1 MSETPPLPPIRIV
14 SPSTGKLLA
23 EVPDQGAEGAREA
36 AARARKAAPGWAA
49 LPFSGRA
56 AALRR
61 WRTAVLDSPHVLPT
75 LVGESGKPRHEAE
88 GIELLYFCE
97 LIRFGISAGRKAL
110 RTESRHPFL
119 FMTKRTD
126 LTRKPLGIVGVIG
139 PWNFPLLNNAADA
152 VFPLLAGNTVVLK
165 PSEVTPLTSLLF
177 GKLWQEAGNPPDVFQ
192 VVTGLGAAGAAL
204 LEEVDGVMFTGSVQT
219 GRKVAAKAGERLIPC
234 VTELGGKSPFI
245 VLAGADLEAA
255 ARAAAWSGFAHSGQ
269 VCIGTE
275 RVYVEE
281 AVADEFERKLADRVR
296 ALRQEVPGHG
306 ESGEHDL
313 GAVTFPRQIEVVER
327 QIADALRKGATAVVG
342 GKRRTDLPGN
352 FFEPTLLVGATQEME
367 VMREETFGPL
377 LPVMRVKDAAEAVR
391 LANDSH
397 LGLNASVFGP
407 EAKAT
412 AVAHQIQSGNAIV
425 NDVLVH
431 YLVVEAP
438 LGGTKAS
445 GLGVRH
451 GVEGFRQWTRLE
463 TVTVNKPFLGP
474 VGRFISRRLA
484 FPYDRRVLGLIR
496 KAMRLL
502 YRTGP

>member
-1 MSETPPLPPIRIV
+1 MSASAVSPTFRVV
-14 SPSTGKLLA
+14 SPSTGQLLA
-23 EVPDQGAEGAREA
+23 EVPDLGEA
-36 AARARKAAPGWAA
+36 GVLEAVSRACSAAPAWAG
-49 LPFSGRA
+49 LPFGERA

-61 WRTAVLDSPHVLPT
+61 WRTAALDSKELLPT
-75 LVGESGKPRHEAE
+75 LIGESGKPRHEAE

-97 LIRFGISAGRKAL
+97 LIRFGISAGRRVL
-110 RTESRHPFL
+110 RPETRHPLL
-119 FMTKRTD
+119 FMTKRTV
-126 LTRKPLGIVGVIG
+126 LHRKPLGVVGVVG

-152 VFPLLAGNTVVLK
+152 VFPLLAGNAVVLK
-165 PSEVTPLTSLLF
+165 PSEVTPLTSVVM
-177 GKLWQEAGNPPDVFQ
+177 GKLWLEVGNPPGVFQ
-192 VVTGLGAAGAAL
+192 VVTGLGATGAAL
-204 LEEVDGVMFTGSVQT
+204 IEQVDGVMFTGSVQT

-245 VLAGADLEAA
+245 VLEGADLDAA
-255 ARAAAWSGFAHSGQ
+255 AMAAAWSGFAHSGQ

-281 AVADEFERKLADRVR
+281 KVAEEFERKLEERVR
-296 ALRQEVPGHG
+296 ALRQEVPGLDG
-306 ESGEHDL
+306 TGEHDL
-313 GAVTFPRQIEVVER
+313 GAVTAPRQLEVVER
-327 QIADALRKGATAVVG
+327 QIADALRRGARAVTG

-407 EAKAT
+407 EGR
-412 AVAHQIQSGNAIV
+412 AVEVANAIQSGNTIV

-438 LGGTKAS
+438 LGGIKAS

-451 GVEGFRQWTRLE
+451 GVEGLKQWTRLE
-463 TVTVNKPFLGP
+463 TVTTNKPFLGP

-484 FPYDRRVLGLIR
+484 FPYDRRVLGLLR
-496 KAMRLL
+496 NATRLL
-502 YRTGP
+502 YRRG